1 MSKFEK
7 LNVDIRTG
15 HGTSAARRT
24 RLQNKV
30 PGVVYHSGAEGI
42 LLSIDKIRLNKA
54 LRTGQMIFE
63 INVEDK
69 NQFVLVKEI
78 QYHPVTDEIMH
89 IDFQKVKEDEK
100 ISLDVAVRSIGD
112 AQGVKLGGILVQMLN
127 SVSVKCKP
135 SEIPE
140 FLEIDVTEM
149 EMNTN
154 LFVKDITL
162 PADIEM
168 LTADDIAVVSV
179 QEPKEEKE
187 EAVEVAED
195 ETSDD
200 TSDDAP
206 DGEDSSDS
214 EKPSGDAENKSEEQP
229 SDEAKDESGD
239 NS

>member
-7 LNVDIRTG
+7 LNVDIRKE
-15 HGTSAARRT
+15 HGTSAARRA

-30 PGVVYHSGAEGI
+30 PAVVYHSGVEATP
-42 LLSIDKIRLNKA
+42 LSVDKISLNKA

-63 INVEDK
+63 VNVEDK

-100 ISLDVAVRSIGD
+100 ISLEVAIRSTGE
-112 AQGVKLGGILVQMLN
+112 AQGVKLGGLLVQMLN
-127 SVSVKCKP
+127 SVTIKCKP
-135 SEIPE
+135 AEIPE
-140 FLEIDVTEM
+140 FIEIDVTDM

-162 PADIEM
+162 PEDVEM
-168 LTADDIAVVSV
+168 ITAEDIAVVSV

-187 EAVEVAED
+187 EVVEAAEMD
-195 ETSDD
+195 ESEE
-200 TSDDAP
+200 S
-206 DGEDSSDS
+206 SSDQEEAKG
-214 EKPSGDAENKSEEQP
+214 EKSGDSAEGES
-229 SDEAKDESGD
+229 KDESGD
-239 NS
+239 ES

>member
-7 LNVDIRTG
+7 LNVDIRKE
-15 HGTSAARRT
+15 HGTSAARRA

-30 PGVVYHSGAEGI
+30 PAVVYHSGVEATP
-42 LLSIDKIRLNKA
+42 LSVDKISLNKA

-63 INVEDK
+63 VNVEDK

-100 ISLDVAVRSIGD
+100 ISLEVAIRSAGE
-112 AQGVKLGGILVQMLN
+112 AQGVKLGGLLVQMLN
-127 SVSVKCKP
+127 SVTIKCKP
-135 SEIPE
+135 AEIPE
-140 FLEIDVTEM
+140 FLEIDVTDM

-162 PADIEM
+162 PDDVEM
-168 LTADDIAVVSV
+168 LTAEDIAVVSV

-187 EAVEVAED
+187 EEVVEAAEVD
-195 ETSDD
+195 EAES
-200 TSDDAP
+200 SSEQEEAQ
-206 DGEDSSDS
+206 GE
-214 EKPSGDAENKSEEQP
+214 ESGDPAEGES
-229 SDEAKDESGD
+229 KDESGD
-239 NS
+239 ES

>member
-7 LNVDIRTG
+7 LNVDIRKE

-30 PGVVYHSGAEGI
+30 PAVVYHSGVEATP
-42 LLSIDKIRLNKA
+42 LSVDKISLNKA

-63 INVEDK
+63 VNVEDK

-78 QYHPVTDEIMH
+78 QYHPVTDEIIH

-100 ISLDVAVRSIGD
+100 ISLEVAVRSAGE
-112 AQGVKLGGILVQMLN
+112 AQGVKLGGLLVQMLN
-127 SVSVKCKP
+127 SVTVKCKP
-135 SEIPE
+135 AEIPE

-162 PADIEM
+162 PEDVEM
-168 LTADDIAVVSV
+168 ITAEDIAVVSV

-187 EAVEVAED
+187 EAVVEAADMD
-195 ETSDD
+195 ES
-200 TSDDAP
+200 
-206 DGEDSSDS
+206 ESDS
-214 EKPSGDAENKSEEQP
+214 EQEEPQGEEGGDSAEEE
-229 SDEAKDESGD
+229 SKDESGD
-239 NS
+239 ES